1 MSLIRYAPQYMHAV
15 TNESTVSTEEAPTFN
30 HLKIIMPSVSHHS
43 LIMAPDIESKRN
55 SDAKLSPGQSCPSL
69 FSALF
74 QSWFIAWTSVTVSL
88 PLGFTFAPAVNG
100 ATPATPLF
108 PYVALSAL
116 LMGALIDLLLAR
128 AIKERPWAS
137 KALRRA
143 VPILFGLSVLLP
155 ITFGEET
162 AQKLIPMQYLLFAP
176 FSREALSS
184 CRDRTNIALTILCAL
199 FCFYAPVAPPV
210 IMGLLAFAVSIQ
222 PIFEARRRRQS
233 PQDNQRTSIS
243 QRACSDSRPGSR
255 IQPAS
260 FALIAAL
267 LSCAS
272 QSIAFLSFGDGMA
285 SINWNSSVEAPF
297 TTVLIAAIP
306 VAALL
311 RARPN
316 GTIISL
322 SLILATVPSVLEGPV
337 GTHALLFCLLSLSI
351 ASAVELRYWRQSHP
365 GQLAILCALASGAC
379 LLFETINPSAA
390 DWPIYPSILLFLACY
405 IDIAPFLVNLIYMGK
420 NAILHAVHLYP
431 RFKEPLAED
440 RSDYSENDALANYLS
455 AFRLTEREQDVLLDH
470 IKGLSFAAVAEQL
483 DISKSTASTY
493 YSRAASKLGSEGV
506 DRVKAMVLEQSNQ
519 GIADREARPFAPNSE
534 VLPCALAIARIA
546 LSGLSTFLALLPILP
561 LHIARDPQMIDPDL
575 ATLSVVCLS
584 IAGPQIIDTKST
596 QRAPFVSPS
605 LLGCQAVIAALVFLF
620 VTPTTHLGS
629 LIMIAARLCLCYFG
643 ASSLCKAVPPAT
655 SNIIPAALSS
665 FALCTVA
672 ILSYAL
678 SPLFAKALTLIAV
691 VLVIVLRAAIS
702 TYGHLPDKPDASVS
716 TPKADGLIVLAIGS
730 GLLGILAESGSQPAV
745 SYLAV
750 TACAAAVA
758 CSSLTTICSTQAS
771 CNQKQL
777 LATCLSCLC
786 SGLFFGEM
794 VKQLQP
800 IPSSVAFL
808 PAPIVCAG
816 AFACI
821 VGGLHLIKRSI
832 DRRCAIMDKDPAV
845 IGAMLRNK
853 GLTQS
858 EARIILSYAS
868 GTTARSIAQELF
880 VETSTVRTHIKH
892 AYNKLD
898 VHNRDELE
906 RAITSLLEESIPSA

>member
-1 MSLIRYAPQYMHAV
+1 
-15 TNESTVSTEEAPTFN
+15 
-30 HLKIIMPSVSHHS
+30 MPSVSHRS
-43 LIMAPDIESKRN
+43 LNMSSNIESERN
-55 SDAKLSPGQSCPSL
+55 SDAKLSLGKSCPGL
-69 FSALF
+69 FGALF

-100 ATPATPLF
+100 ATSETPLS

-116 LMGALIDLLLAR
+116 LMGAFLDLLLAR
-128 AIKERPWAS
+128 AIKEHLRTS

-155 ITFGEET
+155 ITIGEVA
-162 AQKLIPMQYLLFAP
+162 AQKLILMQYLLFVP

-184 CRDRTNIALTILCAL
+184 CRDRVNIALTILCAL
-199 FCFYAPVAPPV
+199 FCFFVPVIPPV
-210 IMGLLAFAVSIQ
+210 IMGFLALAGSIQ
-222 PIFEARRRRQS
+222 HIFEAGHREQS
-233 PQDNQRTSIS
+233 PQDNRRLSIS
-243 QRACSDSRPGSR
+243 QRVCSGSRPDSR

-272 QSIAFLSFGDGMA
+272 QSVAFLSLGDGTA

-297 TTVLIAAIP
+297 TTVLIATVP

-311 RARPN
+311 RSRPN

-322 SLILATVPSVLEGPV
+322 SLILATALSVLEGPV
-337 GTHALLFCLLSLSI
+337 GTHALLFSLLSLSI

-365 GQLAILCALASGAC
+365 GQLAIVCALASGAR
-379 LLFETINPSAA
+379 LLFETINPSAV

-420 NAILHAVHLYP
+420 NAILHAMHLHP

-440 RSDYSENDALANYLS
+440 KSDYSENDALANHLA
-455 AFRLTEREQDVLLDH
+455 AFRLTEREQDVLLNH
-470 IKGLSFAAVAEQL
+470 IKGLSFAAVAEQMG
-483 DISKSTASTY
+483 ISKSTAGTY
-493 YSRAASKLGSEGV
+493 YSRAASKLGPEGV
-506 DRVKAMVLEQSNQ
+506 DRVKAMLLEQSNQ
-519 GIADREARPFAPNSE
+519 GIAGHETRSFAPNLE
-534 VLPCALAIARIA
+534 ALPCALAIARA
-546 LSGLSTFLALLPILP
+546 VLPALSTFLMLLPILP

-575 ATLSVVCLS
+575 ATLSVVCLG
-584 IAGPQIIDTKST
+584 IAGPQIIDAKST
-596 QRAPFVSPS
+596 QRALSVSLS
-605 LLGCQAVIAALVFLF
+605 LLGYQAVIAALVFLF
-620 VTPTTHLGS
+620 VAPTTHLGS

-643 ASSLCKAVPPAT
+643 ASSLCKAVRSAT
-655 SNIIPAALSS
+655 SSIIPAAISS
-665 FALCTVA
+665 FALCAGV
-672 ILSYAL
+672 ILTYAP
-678 SPLFAKALTLIAV
+678 SPVFAKALALIAV
-691 VLVIVLRAAIS
+691 VLVIVLRAIIS
-702 TYGHLPDKPDASVS
+702 TYDHLPDKPTASVS
-716 TPKADGLIVLAIGS
+716 MPKADGLIVLTIGS
-730 GLLGILAESGSQPAV
+730 GMLGVLVDSGTQLAVAH
-745 SYLAV
+745 LAV
-750 TACAAAVA
+750 TACAAVVA
-758 CSSLTTICSTQAS
+758 CSSLATICSTQTS

-794 VKQLQP
+794 VEQLQP
-800 IPSSVAFL
+800 IPRSIALL
-808 PAPIVCAG
+808 PAPIVCGG

-821 VGGLHLIKRSI
+821 VGGLYLIKRSI
-832 DRRCAIMDKDPAV
+832 DRRCAIMDKDPDV
-845 IGAMLRNK
+845 LGAMLRNK

-858 EARIILSYAS
+858 EVRIILSYAS

-892 AYNKLD
+892 AYNKLG

>member
-1 MSLIRYAPQYMHAV
+1 
-15 TNESTVSTEEAPTFN
+15 
-30 HLKIIMPSVSHHS
+30 MPSVSHRNLNMFS
-43 LIMAPDIESKRN
+43 NIESERN
-55 SDAKLSPGQSCPSL
+55 RDTKLSLGQSCPNL
-69 FSALF
+69 FSAFF

-100 ATPATPLF
+100 VTSATPLF

-128 AIKERPWAS
+128 AIKERPRTS
-137 KALRRA
+137 KALCRA

-155 ITFGEET
+155 ITIGEVA
-162 AQKLIPMQYLLFAP
+162 AQRLIPMQYLLFTP

-184 CRDRTNIALTILCAL
+184 CRDRVNIALTILCAL
-199 FCFYAPVAPPV
+199 FCFFVPVAPPV
-210 IMGLLAFAVSIQ
+210 IMGFLALAVSIQ

-233 PQDNQRTSIS
+233 PQDNRRPSIS
-243 QRACSDSRPGSR
+243 QRICSDSRPGSR

-272 QSIAFLSFGDGMA
+272 QSVAFLSFGDGTT

-311 RARPN
+311 RSRPN

-322 SLILATVPSVLEGPV
+322 SLILATVLSVLEGPV

-365 GQLAILCALASGAC
+365 GHLAIVCALASCAC

-390 DWPIYPSILLFLACY
+390 NWPIYPSILLFLACY
-405 IDIAPFLVNLIYMGK
+405 IDVAPFLANLIYMGK
-420 NAILHAVHLYP
+420 NVILHAVHLCP
-431 RFKEPLAED
+431 RFKEPLAEN
-440 RSDYSENDALANYLS
+440 RSDYSENDALANYLAS
-455 AFRLTEREQDVLLDH
+455 FRLTEREQNVLLDH
-470 IKGLSFAAVAEQL
+470 IKGLSFAAVAEQMG
-483 DISKSTASTY
+483 ISKSTASTY
-493 YSRAASKLGSEGV
+493 YSRAANKLGSEGV
-506 DRVKAMVLEQSNQ
+506 GRVKAMMLEQSNQ
-519 GIADREARPFAPNSE
+519 SIADREARPFAPNSE
-534 VLPCALAIARIA
+534 ALPCALAIARIA
-546 LSGLSTFLALLPILP
+546 LSALSTFLVLLPILP

-575 ATLSVVCLS
+575 ATLSVVCLG

-596 QRAPFVSPS
+596 QRALSVSPS
-605 LLGCQAVIAALVFLF
+605 LPGCQAVIAALVFLF

-665 FALCTVA
+665 FALCAGA
-672 ILSYAL
+672 ILTYAL
-678 SPLFAKALTLIAV
+678 SPLFAKALALVAV
-691 VLVIVLRAAIS
+691 VFIIVLRAAIS

-730 GLLGILAESGSQPAV
+730 GLLGVLTESSSQLAVAH
-745 SYLAV
+745 LAV
-750 TACAAAVA
+750 TTCAAVIA
-758 CSSLTTICSTQAS
+758 CSSLATICSTQAS

-794 VKQLQP
+794 AEQLQP
-800 IPSSVAFL
+800 IPRSVAFL
-808 PAPIVCAG
+808 SAPIACGG

-821 VGGLHLIKRSI
+821 IGGFYLIKRSI
-832 DRRCAIMDKDPAV
+832 DRRCAIMDKDPDV
-845 IGAMLRNK
+845 LGAMLRNK

-868 GTTARSIAQELF
+868 GATARSIAQELF